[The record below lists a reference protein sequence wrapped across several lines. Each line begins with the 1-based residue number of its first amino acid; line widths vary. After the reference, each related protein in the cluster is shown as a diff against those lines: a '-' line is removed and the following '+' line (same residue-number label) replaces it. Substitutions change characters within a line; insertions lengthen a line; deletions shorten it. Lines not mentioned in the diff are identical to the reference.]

1 MQFNESHFSFCP
13 VCGAKLESRTLK
25 DKEPIRLICSACKF
39 VYYLDPKVAVCSI
52 VEWGDCIVLTKRAM
66 NPQKGKWVLP
76 GGYVDRGESV
86 EAAALRE
93 IEEECGIQT
102 RLTGLHGLYS
112 YTGNLVV
119 LVVYRALYVSGEL
132 SARDETLEAKL
143 FLPSQIPWD
152 ELAFVSTRDSLR
164 DYCELKGLSLD

>member
-13 VCGAKLESRTLK
+13 VCGAKLESRALK
-25 DKEPIRLICSACKF
+25 DQEPLRLICSACKF
-39 VYYLDPKVAVCSI
+39 VFYLDPKVAVCSI
-52 VEWGDCIVLTKRAM
+52 VEWDDHIVLTKRAF
-66 NPQKGKWVLP
+66 NPQKGLWVMP

-93 IEEECGIQT
+93 TEEECGIQT

-112 YTGNLVV
+112 YAGNWVV
-119 LVVYRALYVSGEL
+119 LVVYRALYISGEL

-143 FLPSQIPWD
+143 FEPSQIPWD
-152 ELAFVSTRDSLR
+152 ELAFDSTRDSLR
-164 DYCELKGLSLD
+164 DYCKLKGVALA